1 MGILMNLNIVL
12 DRTVVLDL
20 LSTTPNDIQH
30 CFNRLQKSPIRFW
43 IPCAILTVLET
54 QLVDGRYKALQ
65 FLLDEGVQLLSS
77 LAAHWQQIPAQHPNK
92 IQALISL
99 DAAILP
105 ENTIIWTQD
114 EDFASAHPQI
124 EAGDHEFIYSM
135 MAEYESGGASHLVDL
150 AKAQLQIRANLEQRM
165 FRVLKHGQYLQGE
178 EVHLLENQLAAYVG
192 VKHCVSVANGTDALL
207 CALLAL
213 GVKAGDEVITPA
225 FSCIAAVEM
234 MSLIGVIPVFVDIDP
249 ETYNLDPKAVAAAIT
264 PRAKAILAVNLYG
277 QCADYHQLHAV
288 AGNLPIIEDASQSFG
303 ASYHGKISCSLG
315 NISCTSF
322 LPSKPLGCYGD
333 GGACFTNDDALA
345 NTLRQLRAHEQR
357 YQYPVI
363 GMNSRLDSLQAAIL
377 LEKLAVFPKEVVA
390 RQQVA
395 KVYAELFAAKIVG
408 NSLRWPHI
416 APENT
421 SIYAQYT
428 IALENREAVQ
438 QRLHQAHI
446 ATAVHYPLPLH
457 LQPAFAYLSYAV
469 GSFPHAERAAQQ
481 VLSLPMHPYLRE
493 ETQLQI
499 VTTLK
504 NAVSV

>member
-1 MGILMNLNIVL
+1 MNLNIVL

-20 LSTTPNDIQH
+20 LSITPNDTQH

-43 IPCAILTVLET
+43 IPCAILAVLDA
-54 QLVDGRYKALQ
+54 QLVDTRYKPLQ

-77 LAAHWQQIPAQHPNK
+77 LAAHWLQIPAQHPNK

-105 ENTIIWTQD
+105 ENTMIWTQD

-150 AKAQLQIRANLEQRM
+150 AKAQLQIRANLEQRI
-165 FRVLKHGQYLQGE
+165 FRVLKHGQYILGE
-178 EVHLLENQLAAYVG
+178 EVRLLENQLAVYVG

-213 GVKAGDEVITPA
+213 RIKAGDEVITPA
-225 FSCIAAVEM
+225 FSFIAAAEM
-234 MSLIGVIPVFVDIDP
+234 IALMGAIPVFVDIDP
-249 ETYNLDPKAVAAAIT
+249 HTYNIDPQAVAAAMT
-264 PRAKAILAVNLYG
+264 PRTKAILAVNLYG
-277 QCADYHQLHAV
+277 QCADYYQLQAV
-288 AGNLPIIEDASQSFG
+288 AGDVPIIEDAAQSFG
-303 ASYHGKISCSLG
+303 ATYHDKTSCSLAH
-315 NISCTSF
+315 ISCTSF
-322 LPSKPLGCYGD
+322 FPSKPLGCYGD
-333 GGACFTNDDALA
+333 GGACFTDDDTLA
-345 NTLRQLRAHEQR
+345 NSLRQLRAHGQTQR
-357 YQYPVI
+357 YQHPI
-363 GMNSRLDSLQAAIL
+363 LGMNSRLDTLQAAIL
-377 LEKLAVFPKEVVA
+377 LEKLAVFPKEIVA
-390 RQQVA
+390 RQQ
-395 KVYAELFAAKIVG
+395 AAKIYTELFMAKALD
-408 NSLRWPHI
+408 SSICLPYI

-421 SIYAQYT
+421 SVYAQYT

-438 QRLHQAHI
+438 RRLQQANI
-446 ATAVHYPLPLH
+446 ATAVHYPIPLH
-457 LQPAFAYLSYAV
+457 LQPAFAYLSHAV
-469 GSFPHAERAAQQ
+469 GSFPHSERAAQQ

-493 ETQLQI
+493 ATQLQI

>member
-1 MGILMNLNIVL
+1 
-12 DRTVVLDL
+12 
-20 LSTTPNDIQH
+20 
-30 CFNRLQKSPIRFW
+30 
-43 IPCAILTVLET
+43 
-54 QLVDGRYKALQ
+54 
-65 FLLDEGVQLLSS
+65 
-77 LAAHWQQIPAQHPNK
+77 
-92 IQALISL
+92 
-99 DAAILP
+99 
-105 ENTIIWTQD
+105 
-114 EDFASAHPQI
+114 
-124 EAGDHEFIYSM
+124 
-135 MAEYESGGASHLVDL
+135 MA
-150 AKAQLQIRANLEQRM
+150 M
-165 FRVLKHGQYLQGE
+165 
-178 EVHLLENQLAAYVG
+178 
-192 VKHCVSVANGTDALL
+192 
-207 CALLAL
+207 
-213 GVKAGDEVITPA
+213 
-225 FSCIAAVEM
+225 
-234 MSLIGVIPVFVDIDP
+234 
-249 ETYNLDPKAVAAAIT
+249 
-264 PRAKAILAVNLYG
+264 
-277 QCADYHQLHAV
+277 
-288 AGNLPIIEDASQSFG
+288 
-303 ASYHGKISCSLG
+303 
-315 NISCTSF
+315 
-322 LPSKPLGCYGD
+322 

-499 VTTLK
+499 EIGRAHV
-504 NAVSV
+504 